1 MESRNKGE
9 LSHSHEGAEIRTM
22 PRDSVGE
29 EEEEEGDDKGTL
41 LSWDAILPDEL
52 LQKVLSLLPIANI
65 IKSSIVCKR
74 WYEVVHSC
82 PPMSWEMM
90 APQKSLFFRSC
101 FNDCAFSGIVYDPCL
116 LRWCNFDFP
125 RLEKGIWCTSSSCGL
140 VCLMN
145 PNDGSRLLVGNPIKR
160 DWKQLPQVPACSFP
174 HYNALA
180 LSFDRRTRGYTV
192 VVAKCSRTPQL
203 PGKSKQW
210 HLSVH
215 VYQSTTKSWVTP
227 FAQDLGLWI
236 GSYEAVI
243 CDGVLYYFMSHQDL
257 TTPHLIAFNL
267 MKPPSSIQSL
277 LQESIPAPYPLICTG
292 LINLSN
298 KLVMVAMKDYGAH
311 EGVVILEL
319 EDKTWRE
326 VAQMPISMY
335 KDLRC
340 KYLIWCCGVGDFLFM
355 HASMWSVPLTFDMRQ
370 KVWKWSSHPYLEQL
384 DFCNRPESLFYCGF
398 CFEPRLDVS
407 S

>member
-1 MESRNKGE
+1 
-9 LSHSHEGAEIRTM
+9 M
-22 PRDSVGE
+22 PRDSVIDE
-29 EEEEEGDDKGTL
+29 EEEEGTL

-65 IKSSIVCKR
+65 IKLSIVCKR
-74 WYEVVHSC
+74 WYEVVHSY

-90 APQKSLFFRSC
+90 APQKPLFFRSF
-101 FNDCAFSGIVYDPCL
+101 FNDCAFSGIMYDPCL

-160 DWKQLPQVPACSFP
+160 DWKQLPQVPACSSP
-174 HYNALA
+174 HFIALA

-192 VVAKCSRTPQL
+192 VVAQCTHTQQL

-210 HLSVH
+210 HSSVHMKSNQWHLSVH
-215 VYQSTTKSWVTP
+215 MYQSMTKSWATP
-227 FAQDLGLWI
+227 FAQDVGLWI
-236 GSYEAVI
+236 GGYEAVI
-243 CDGVLYYFMSHQDL
+243 CDGVLYYFMRHQDL
-257 TTPHLIAFNL
+257 FASHLMAFDL
-267 MKPPSSIQSL
+267 MKPPSGIQSL
-277 LQESIPAPYPLICTG
+277 LEESIPTPYTFVCAG

-298 KLVMVAMKDYGAH
+298 KLVMVGMNDFWPH

-326 VAQMPISMY
+326 VAQMPISMF
-335 KDLRC
+335 KKFFC
-340 KYLIWCCGVGDFLFM
+340 CCGVGDFLFM
-355 HASMWSVPLTFDMRQ
+355 HSSMWPALLTFDMRQ

-384 DFCNRPESLFYCGF
+384 DIYKGLESLFYCGF